1 MSQRKRHALIT
12 GASSGIGLHCAM
24 ALKEQDWQVIATVR
38 QACDGVALQQA
49 GITVLMLDATDSAAV
64 QRCATETL
72 RLCQGAPD
80 LLFCNA
86 GVGVP
91 GAVED
96 LSRDAMRFQFE
107 TNVFGAIELINA
119 LLPAMRECDFG
130 RIAINSSILGFA
142 AMPYRGA
149 YNASKFAL
157 EGFADTLRQE
167 LMGSN
172 IHVGLIEPGPIKSR
186 FRPNA
191 EAQFNRWIAAEQS
204 FHRLAYAAMQARL
217 AKPSGKAAP
226 FTLGPEAVLRALLAF
241 ANAKKPKARYAVTQ
255 PTYWFWYLKRLLPTA
270 IFDWVCLKGSGDEPG
285 FAYGRKR
292 SPKG

>member
-1 MSQRKRHALIT
+1 MPHPPRSALIT
-12 GASSGIGLHCAM
+12 GCSSGIGLHCAI
-24 ALKEQDWQVIATVR
+24 ALAAQGWQIIATVR
-38 QACDGVALQQA
+38 NERDGLALQNA
-49 GITVLMLDATDSAAV
+49 GISVLIMDATDSASVLA
-64 QRCATETL
+64 CASETL
-72 RLCQGAPD
+72 RLCHGAPD

-96 LSRDAMRFQFE
+96 LCRDAMRFQFE

-119 LLPAMRECDFG
+119 LMPAMRQRGSG

-167 LMGSN
+167 LIGSK
-172 IHVGLIEPGPIKSR
+172 IHIGLIEPGPIKSR

-191 EAQFNRWIAAEQS
+191 EAQFDRWIKPEQS
-204 FHRLAYAAMQARL
+204 FHRLAYQAMKARL

-226 FTLGPEAVLRALLAF
+226 FTLGPEAVLDALLAF
-241 ANAKKPKARYAVTQ
+241 ANAKKPQARYAVTK
-255 PTYWFWYLKRLLPTA
+255 PTHWFWYLKRLLPTS
-270 IFDWVCLKGSGDEPG
+270 IFDLACLKGSGDEPG
-285 FAYGRKR
+285 YAYGRK
-292 SPKG
+292 KK